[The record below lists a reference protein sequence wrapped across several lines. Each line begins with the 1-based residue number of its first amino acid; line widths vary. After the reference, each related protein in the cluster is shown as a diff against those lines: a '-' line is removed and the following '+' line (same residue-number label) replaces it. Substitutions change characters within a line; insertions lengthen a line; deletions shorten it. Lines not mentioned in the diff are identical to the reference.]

1 MSIKNSA
8 SILDIMKVL
17 RWQKQEN
24 CFFTAY
30 SPNPKMMC
38 KIQPCVIT
46 FPVCK
51 HYGIICLY
59 FKKYKY
65 LYVKSPLTEGRQSY
79 LH

>member
-1 MSIKNSA
+1 MSINNSA

-24 CFFTAY
+24 PFFTAY
-30 SPNPKMMC
+30 SPNSKMMS
-38 KIQPCVIT
+38 KIQPCIII
-46 FPVCK
+46 FSVCK